1 MTAEITV
8 SQLYWNP
15 SLMNFF
21 FRSQAKKTF
30 NEVMDRIALRDKQLA
45 FDYFETQFSDVD
57 EFEEYLYNGDI
68 DEIIDELEDYG
79 VDVIES
85 YDDED

>member
-1 MTAEITV
+1 MTAEFTV

-21 FRSQAKKTF
+21 FRSQAKETF
-30 NEVMDRIALRDKQLA
+30 DEVMDRVALRDKQLA
-45 FDYFETQFSDVD
+45 FDCFETQFSDVD